1 MRALIVLGGDAP
13 AAPLL
18 AEEMQKA
25 DFIIAADSGMDAF
38 DAAGLQPDLLVG
50 DMDSIDRA
58 VLERYEGGEERLS
71 CIKDDTDGV
80 HALDV
85 ALERGAEQVTILGAL
100 GGRLDHALGNLMLL
114 VRAHQHG
121 AKAEILADGVRIVRV
136 DKEEVLRHA
145 QGDTVSILPL
155 GHAQGVTLTGFYYSL
170 TDGMLASDYPLGI
183 SNVVTEEEAVV
194 QVKDGDLIL
203 FQYKKK

>member
-13 AAPLL
+13 DAALL
-18 AEEMQKA
+18 AREKQKA
-25 DFIIAADSGMDAF
+25 DFTIAADSGMDAF
-38 DAAGLQPDLLVG
+38 DAAGLEPDLLVG
-50 DMDSIDRA
+50 DMDSIDHV
-58 VLERYEGGEERLS
+58 VLERYRGSEERLS

-85 ALERGAEQVTILGAL
+85 ALKRGADEISILGAL

-114 VRAHQHG
+114 VRAHERG
-121 AKAEILADGVRIVRV
+121 AEAEILADGVRIVRV
-136 DKEEVLRHA
+136 NGRETLCHA

-155 GHAQGVTLTGFYYSL
+155 GQAKGVTLTGLYYPL
-170 TDGMLASDYPLGI
+170 TDKTLESDYPLGI
-183 SNVVTEEEAVV
+183 SNVVTEEEAII

-203 FQYKKK
+203 FHYMKK